1 MLHVINTM
9 EFWVEKCMAEVIAKS
24 DVCTCDK
31 CLKDIYALTLNRLKP
46 NYIISTKGI
55 NSKELDSK
63 FEIVKDTIIDQIKI
77 SIDKIKNNPSH
88 NKDHIES
95 VANCAEIYVEE
106 YVPKIIEES
115 DMCKCDE
122 CINEVYK
129 FLEIIYVFL
138 TIFLY
143 LLKCPQSLI
152 LSALRAFCFCGKP
165 HISRSIFLYFRYQ
178 TWLKSW

>member
-77 SIDKIKNNPSH
+77 SIDKIKNNPSN

-115 DMCKCDE
+115 DMCKYDE

-129 FLEIIYVFL
+129 FILNNIRPCYYVSKEGSIILNLKREEYKTNIVIETEKAIEYVKNNNIHVGFKL
-138 TIFLY
+138 
-143 LLKCPQSLI
+143 
-152 LSALRAFCFCGKP
+152 
-165 HISRSIFLYFRYQ
+165 
-178 TWLKSW
+178 

>member
-9 EFWVEKCMAEVIAKS
+9 EIWVEKCMVEVIAKS

-46 NYIISTKGI
+46 NYIVSTKGI
-55 NSKELDSK
+55 NSEELDSK
-63 FEIVKDTIIDQIKI
+63 FEIVKGSIIDQINI
-77 SIDKIKNNPSH
+77 SIDKIKNNPKH
-88 NKDHIES
+88 NKDE
-95 VANCAEIYVEE
+95 VDEVTNCAEIYVEE

-129 FLEIIYVFL
+129 FVLNNIKPCYYVSKEGSIILNLKREEYRTAIFIETEKAIKYV
-138 TIFLY
+138 
-143 LLKCPQSLI
+143 K
-152 LSALRAFCFCGKP
+152 
-165 HISRSIFLYFRYQ
+165 HH
-178 TWLKSW
+178 